1 MKKAILKFLLTSF
14 LMMLLPNGNIMAAS
28 SSLVEEEFVFSDIYS
43 TRSSNKDLDEV
54 TVKLNEGEVSL
65 YFERNNGNDTPKYYT
80 SNSTVHV
87 RTLNTI
93 TFSCDFP
100 ITKIIFQF
108 YDDEHTV
115 DDDSDISF
123 DSGSFTY
130 KKSKLT
136 CTWEGEVTT
145 VVMTAEKTL
154 YINSI
159 TVTYDSSVKK
169 DAHLEYSEDEVELCR
184 DEMGLFESPELTYS
198 TDGDITCT
206 SSNINVAGVD
216 NDGTITLTGNIG
228 TATVTA
234 ISEETDKYYADTA
247 TCTITVTKSTKDASI
262 TSDTIIFSTLGYS
275 NSEDV
280 VKVRGTNVTLY
291 FERNSSNFGYPS
303 YYTSENSL
311 HFYGFNTIEFFSVY
325 KITSIEVTVIGG
337 NEDAE
342 IKLLLDGVN
351 GTEKDSL
358 YSWTCDSTDVTLL
371 NNNNVVYISKI
382 VISYDTSVDYSVP
395 TTYLRLIDDN
405 VENGDTLNITDGDDG
420 TTYVIVTFGSDND
433 TADVWSDATEKDGEL
448 TTIDGYGTYVA
459 GNIAATD
466 EGDATY
472 NGNVDGNN
480 TFDIPIAGA
489 YLMMEPKRDGTMAVV
504 VRQGDGTV
512 YVCDETGLALD
523 SVLAECAD
531 EDILESNGKG
541 WKASDTCYVRYSF
554 AALAGKTYFIMGYDT
569 NIGVAGYT
577 FTPTTATISSN
588 EITIN
593 ETDETALSDA
603 TTLGQSDITLT
614 RSFTKGGWT
623 GIVLPFSVS
632 PSMTKE
638 MFGDDVEIIHF
649 YKVSND
655 TLYLMKHYYQMIV
668 AGTPIFLYS
677 DTTINS
683 PTFSNVTYGVP
694 AVEYGSDDEWEVTGQ
709 TVPEI
714 EAQGVDDTTSGWT
727 VTGSYTKTTTDD
739 HVYILGFTTSGTDGS
754 LSNNF
759 YEYTS
764 GRTLNGTRAW
774 LDDTTAGNT
783 QSSIKAIANS
793 GISDDNETT
802 GIRNVIMGDKAL
814 TNGSGNGDGSIY
826 NLGGQR
832 VRATSDGIS
841 GLPKG
846 IYIVNGRKVVVK

>member
-1 MKKAILKFLLTSF
+1 MFLLLNSTNTLAEH
-14 LMMLLPNGNIMAAS
+14 LMWKEITFSDSLSERTNLDGVTMKLGKYTTMTFADNGNNN
-28 SSLVEEEFVFSDIYS
+28 IYYY
-43 TRSSNKDLDEV
+43 
-54 TVKLNEGEVSL
+54 NE
-65 YFERNNGNDTPKYYT
+65 
-80 SNSTVHV
+80 
-87 RTLNTI
+87 TLRIYHNNTI
-93 TFSCDFP
+93 TFKCDYP
-100 ITKIIFQF
+100 IKNITFT
-108 YDDEHTV
+108 YYNDDYTPVTDTGDV
-115 DDDSDISF
+115 DF
-123 DSGSFTY
+123 DSGEYSASNSVWT
-130 KKSKLT
+130 
-136 CTWEGEVTT
+136 GEATS
-145 VVMTAEKTL
+145 VVMTVSDGP
-154 YINSI
+154 YWI
-159 TVTYDSSVKK
+159 TKLRVTYDSDVKK
-169 DAHLEYSEDEVELCR
+169 VAHLEYSEDEVELCR
-184 DEMGLFESPELTYS
+184 DEMGIFESPELTYS

-228 TATVTA
+228 TTTVTA
-234 ISEETDKYYADTA
+234 ISEETNMYYADTA
-247 TCTITVTKSTKDASI
+247 TCTITVTESTKDASV

-291 FERNSSNFGYPS
+291 FEKNSSNYGYPS
-303 YYTSENSL
+303 YFTTENSL
-311 HFYGFNTIEFFSVY
+311 HFYGSNTIEFYSVY
-325 KITSIEVTVIGG
+325 KITSIEVTVIGAD
-337 NEDAE
+337 NEKAE
-342 IKLLLDGVN
+342 KKLLLNGES
-351 GTEKDSL
+351 GTEKKDSL
-358 YSWTCDSTDVTLL
+358 YSWKCDSTDVTLL
-371 NNNNVVYISKI
+371 NDNLVVYISKI

-405 VENGDTLNITDGDDG
+405 VENGDTLNITDDDDG

-433 TADVWSDATEKDGEL
+433 TSDVWSDATEEDGEL

-480 TFDIPIAGA
+480 TFDIPITGS

-504 VRQGDGTV
+504 VRQGTGTV

-523 SVLAECAD
+523 TVLAECAD

-541 WKASDTCYVRYSF
+541 WKASDTCYARYSF

-577 FTPTTATISSN
+577 FTPTTVTVSSN
-588 EITIN
+588 EITIDEEN
-593 ETDETALSDA
+593 ETALSDA
-603 TTLGQSDITLT
+603 TTFGQSNITLT

-677 DTTINS
+677 DTTISS

-694 AVEYGSDDEWEVTGQ
+694 VVEYGSDDEWEVTGQ

-714 EAQGVDDTTSGWT
+714 EAQGVDDTTSDWI

-739 HVYILGFTTSGTDGS
+739 HVYILGFTTSETDGS

-783 QSSIKAIANS
+783 QSSIKAIANG
-793 GISDDNETT
+793 GISDDSETT
-802 GIRNVIMGDKAL
+802 GIRNVLMGDKVL
-814 TNGSGNGDGSIY
+814 TNSSGNGDGSIY